1 MTDKEETN
9 RKGRKERE
17 GRRKKEDF
25 FIRQLF
31 LDRLL
36 VVLWGGR

>member
-9 RKGRKERE
+9 REGRKERE
-17 GRRKKEDF
+17 GRRRKKEELF
-25 FIRQLF
+25 TRQLF

-36 VVLWGGR
+36 AKYMIN